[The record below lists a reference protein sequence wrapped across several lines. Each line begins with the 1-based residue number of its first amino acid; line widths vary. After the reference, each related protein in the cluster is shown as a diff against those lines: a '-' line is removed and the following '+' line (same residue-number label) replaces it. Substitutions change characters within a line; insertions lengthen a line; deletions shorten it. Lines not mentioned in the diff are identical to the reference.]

1 MKIVIAGAGV
11 IGGSVAEALAEE
23 GHDLTVID
31 CDPAI
36 VMHTSNSL
44 DVSCVEGN
52 AADPELLREAGA
64 AEAHNHS
71 GENYAAKNGNH
82 ALLEIKVKDTCCEGS
97 CPCTRTRKWNSYK

>member
-44 DVSCVEGN
+44 DVS
-52 AADPELLREAGA
+52 
-64 AEAHNHS
+64 
-71 GENYAAKNGNH
+71 
-82 ALLEIKVKDTCCEGS
+82 
-97 CPCTRTRKWNSYK
+97 